1 MEKNYLNATLKIID
15 EKLANLGG
23 ELLTDQEKALDF
35 KKFIWDNKSS
45 MDAKE
50 LKSLMS
56 DNDLEIYLMTTKG
69 EYFQKLFRIQNS
81 ILLPLFL
88 MMAVKMRLFI

>member
-1 MEKNYLNATLKIID
+1 MLEMAKGLFSFCYFLRSYEGGIKMNEQELQVEKNYLNATLKIID

-56 DNDLEIYLMTTKG
+56 DN
-69 EYFQKLFRIQNS
+69 
-81 ILLPLFL
+81 
-88 MMAVKMRLFI
+88 